1 MAMETNDKLV
11 KLAHTIRSGKT
22 VKIAII
28 GLGSV
33 GNFLLDY
40 LLSWDGPNL
49 EIHVCG
55 RNAQRISADIN
66 IARVGNGIRSNRF
79 KPVYFHQIDL
89 ENIDSIETFLREVEP
104 DFLVNTSRVYSGLK
118 YGSISWKH
126 VRAYGIWTPLAVQ
139 YIRNIMMAVQH
150 AKSNTVVINTS
161 YSDGANPWL
170 KCSGLP
176 APDFGSGNLNH
187 LIPRLKLAVADI
199 LEIPD
204 PSQVEVV
211 LATSHFHDV
220 VISKEGQDEGVAPL
234 IHIQVDGK
242 DVSLDMKEVYQR
254 CAIAMPVDAKRNI
267 MNASSNFEIIRK
279 IIDAIRLKKR
289 ELIHSPGV
297 MGNLG
302 GYPVYIDFTKDR
314 SGEKHISFVE
324 DWFSYEEMK
333 QANRASIALDGI
345 EDISDGSLVYTDNL
359 CTSVKKAFGV
369 DLPKKVTL
377 EGSMDVA
384 DFIIDK
390 IIKPQLDG

>member
-1 MAMETNDKLV
+1 MMETNDKLV
-11 KLAHTIRSGKT
+11 KLAHDIRSGRT
-22 VKIAII
+22 MKIAIM

-40 LLSWDGPNL
+40 LLSWDVPNI

-55 RNAQRISADIN
+55 RNAERISADIN

-89 ENIDSIETFLREVEP
+89 EHIDSIETFLREVEP
-104 DFLVNTSRVYSGLK
+104 NFLVNTSRVYSGLK
-118 YGSISWKH
+118 YGSISWKN
-126 VRAYGIWTPLAVQ
+126 VRAYGIWTPLSVQ
-139 YIRNIMMAVQH
+139 YIRNIMMAVQRS
-150 AKSNTVVINTS
+150 KSNTVVINTS

-199 LEIPD
+199 LGIPD
-204 PSQVEVV
+204 PARVLVV

-234 IHIQVDGK
+234 VHIQVDGK
-242 DVSLDMKEVYQR
+242 DVSLDMKEVYR
-254 CAIAMPVDAKRNI
+254 KCAIAMPVDAKRNI

-279 IIDAIRLKKR
+279 IFDAIKQEKR

-302 GYPVYIDFTKDR
+302 GYPVFIDFSKEVD
-314 SGEKHISFVE
+314 SKKHIRFVE
-324 DWFSYEEMK
+324 EWFSYEEMV
-333 QANRASIALDGI
+333 QANKDSIALDGI
-345 EDISDGSLVYTDNL
+345 EDIADGSLVYTDNL
-359 CTSVKKAFGV
+359 CAAVDKAFGV
-369 DLPKKVTL
+369 ELPKKVTL
-377 EGSMDVA
+377 DDSMDVA
-384 DFIIDK
+384 EYLIDS